1 MKKTIGT
8 EVSFPMTT
16 MHYVA
21 LLKKMRKE
29 NGLTQQQVADFLHLD
44 RSTYAY
50 YESGRTKINIDILI
64 RLSKFFQVSLGDLVG
79 ENLPPTQNLADP
91 TVSADAVLIDESVSK
106 FAQLSR
112 EEQYLVI
119 LFRSGSPGQRQKILE
134 QALLLTEP
142 EKKANA

>member
-1 MKKTIGT
+1 
-8 EVSFPMTT
+8 
-16 MHYVA
+16 MHYVT
-21 LLKKMRKE
+21 LLRKLRKG

-64 RLSKFFQVSLGDLVG
+64 RLARFFQVSLASLVG
-79 ENLPPTQNLADP
+79 EEERVEQFSDGTTGAETFLVND
-91 TVSADAVLIDESVSK
+91 SVAR

-119 LFRSGSPGQRQKILE
+119 LFRSGTAEQQRAVLE
-134 QALLLTEP
+134 QAQALTEP
-142 EKKANA
+142 RQ

>member
-1 MKKTIGT
+1 
-8 EVSFPMTT
+8 MTT
-16 MHYVA
+16 MHYVT
-21 LLKKMRKE
+21 LLKKLRKE

-64 RLSKFFQVSLGDLVG
+64 RLSNFFQISLGTLVG
-79 ENLPPTQNLADP
+79 EELPAAVLADP
-91 TVSADAVLIDESVSK
+91 TVSVDAALIDESVSN
-106 FAQLSR
+106 FSQLSR

-119 LFRSGSPGQRQKILE
+119 LFRSGTPEQRQKVLE

-142 EKKANA
+142 VKKAIA